1 MPTTTTLPNATDHAI
16 SLQTAIDMTTLYRAN
31 RETILNTN
39 YQGKDILP
47 LSETFNRGAIDALLA
62 TTNCAGIR
70 IYYGMDEGDKV
81 HAVLVAVN
89 SSNEDLLP
97 GNSLEE
103 EDEPIIIELGQRCPP
118 TCPPTSELND

>member
-1 MPTTTTLPNATDHAI
+1 MPTTTLPNANDHVI
-16 SLQTAIDMTTLYRAN
+16 LLQTAIDMTTLYRTN
-31 RETILNTN
+31 RETILDTS
-39 YQGKDILP
+39 YKGKGILP

-62 TTNCAGIR
+62 VTNCAGIR
-70 IYYGMDEGDKV
+70 IYYGMDEDDKV

-103 EDEPIIIELGQRCPP
+103 NEDPIIVELGQRCPP
-118 TCPPTSELND
+118 TCPPTSDLND

>member
-1 MPTTTTLPNATDHAI
+1 MPTTTLPNATDHVI

-31 RETILNTN
+31 RETILNTS
-39 YQGKDILP
+39 YQGKNVLP

-70 IYYGMDEGDKV
+70 IYYGMDEDDKV
-81 HAVLVAVN
+81 HAILVAVN

-97 GNSLEE
+97 GNSLT
-103 EDEPIIIELGQRCPP
+103 EDEDPIIVELGQRCPP
-118 TCPPTSELND
+118 VCAPQSDLND